1 MHKDLKDLDRAGC
14 SETKTA
20 ALGRSDERL
29 DPSTRVLTVL
39 ARISERRCQTF
50 FIKKFISNDVCERLK
65 SNGSGLFAILS
76 HDFEQSFGQIVS
88 VRVKSVSNTDLVLS
102 GHIKREKG
110 SLPVYVRRSK
120 TTLLKL
126 PDSFNHNKA
135 RDHVYKLNISVQ
147 EQDQD

>member
-20 ALGRSDERL
+20 ALGRGDERL

-39 ARISERRCQTF
+39 ARISERLCQTF
-50 FIKKFISNDVCERLK
+50 FIKKFISIDVCERRK
-65 SNGSGLFAILS
+65 SNGSGLFEILS
-76 HDFEQSFGQIVS
+76 HDFEQIFGQIVS
-88 VRVKSVSNTDLVLS
+88 VRVKSLSNTDLVS
-102 GHIKREKG
+102 SRHIKREKG
-110 SLPVYVRRSK
+110 SLQVYVRRSK

-135 RDHVYKLNISVQ
+135 RDHVYKLYISVQ